1 MTLNLNSFNVSINDA
16 ESKIVKTPG
25 SVKDLKDLLQ
35 CDSVCDSSFENY
47 VSFAHTRWG
56 THGKPT
62 VKNAHPIK
70 SEKKGKV
77 SFLCFYLDPFLR
89 RRSQIN
95 ISGVLTPLRSKK
107 VG

>member
-1 MTLNLNSFNVSINDA
+1 MRVNCFNVSINDS

-25 SVKDLKDLLQ
+25 SVKDLKDLLHYESMIY
-35 CDSVCDSSFENY
+35 DSVSDSSFENY

-77 SFLCFYLDPFLR
+77 YSDPWISIFLR
-89 RRSQIN
+89 
-95 ISGVLTPLRSKK
+95 
-107 VG
+107 

>member
-1 MTLNLNSFNVSINDA
+1 MTLNVNSFNVSINDA

-77 SFLCFYLDPFLR
+77 SNLCFYLDPFFYVE
-89 RRSQIN
+89 
-95 ISGVLTPLRSKK
+95 GAKLTFSEFYYP
-107 VG
+107 

>member
-1 MTLNLNSFNVSINDA
+1 MRVNCFNVSINDS

-25 SVKDLKDLLQ
+25 SVKDLKDLLHYESMIY
-35 CDSVCDSSFENY
+35 DSVSDSSFENY

-62 VKNAHPIK
+62 VKNAHPIE

-77 SFLCFYLDPFLR
+77 YSDPWISIFLR
-89 RRSQIN
+89 
-95 ISGVLTPLRSKK
+95 
-107 VG
+107 